1 MSTSPASK
9 ISEVEAIAGAQAGD
23 VRCFQT
29 LYDRYKRRV
38 YSLCLQL
45 ARNPADA
52 EELTQEA
59 FLQLYRKIRTFR
71 GEAAFSTW
79 LHRVTTNVV
88 FMRFRKKHVQEV
100 ELQPNLGDE
109 ENEQWKDASYITIQ
123 DSVLTG
129 SVDRLS
135 LQRAL
140 NTLAEGYRI
149 VFVLHDIE
157 GLEHHEIAE
166 LLGCSAGTCKS
177 QLHKARTKLR
187 RFLATH
193 GGKEFSA
200 RAAGRSEGALVG
212 QERTADPIA
221 LQVQPALP

>member
-1 MSTSPASK
+1 MRTALNNRMS
-9 ISEVEAIAGAQAGD
+9 EADAVAGAQAGD
-23 VRCFQT
+23 MKSFEA

-45 ARNPADA
+45 VRNPADA

-59 FLQLYRKIRTFR
+59 FLQVYRKIRTFR

-88 FMRFRKKHVQEV
+88 FMRLRKKHVQEV
-100 ELQPNLGDE
+100 ELQPALDE
-109 ENEQWKDASYITIQ
+109 DGEQWKDTSHILVE
-123 DSVLTG
+123 DCRLSG
-129 SVDRLS
+129 SIDRLS
-135 LQRAL
+135 LQQAL
-140 NTLAEGYRI
+140 GALADGYRV

-166 LLGCSAGTCKS
+166 LLGCSPGTCKS

-187 RFLATH
+187 QFLRAH
-193 GGKEFSA
+193 GGNEFRA
-200 RAAGRSEGALVG
+200 RAAGCGEGTRLEQARAVS
-212 QERTADPIA
+212 PSS
-221 LQVQPALP
+221 LQAQPALP

>member
-1 MSTSPASK
+1 MKTLLKSAMS
-9 ISEVEAIAGAQAGD
+9 EADAVAGAQAGD
-23 VRCFQT
+23 MKCFEA

-45 ARNPADA
+45 VRNPADA

-88 FMRFRKKHVQEV
+88 FMRLRKKRVQEV
-100 ELQPNLGDE
+100 ELQPPLE
-109 ENEQWKDASYITIQ
+109 EDGEQWKDTSHIMVQ
-123 DSVLTG
+123 DRLLSG
-129 SVDRLS
+129 SIDRLS

-140 NTLAEGYRI
+140 DTLAEGYRV

-157 GLEHHEIAE
+157 GLEHHEIAD

-187 RFLATH
+187 QFLRTN
-193 GGKEFSA
+193 GGEELRA
-200 RAAGRSEGALVG
+200 RATAPLHRERMTAAQPSKLVPL
-212 QERTADPIA
+212 E
-221 LQVQPALP
+221 V